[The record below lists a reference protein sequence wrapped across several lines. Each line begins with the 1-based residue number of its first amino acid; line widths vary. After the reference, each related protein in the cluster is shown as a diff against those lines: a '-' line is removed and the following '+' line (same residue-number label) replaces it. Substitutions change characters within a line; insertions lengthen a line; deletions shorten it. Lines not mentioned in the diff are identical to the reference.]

1 MLLLKILLL
10 PLIIGV
16 GSLIQDTT
24 SVKIYCPKKEQR
36 NFKRCIIKQDQINNM
51 AIQVNAKLDSI
62 EFKWDL
68 LLELI
73 KNDTIQ

>member
-1 MLLLKILLL
+1 MKLWIIFV
-10 PLIIGV
+10 LIGA

-24 SVKIYCPKKEQR
+24 SIKIYCPQKTQR
-36 NFKRCIIKQDQINNM
+36 DSRRCIIKQDQINNM

-62 EFKWDL
+62 EFKWDK

-73 KNDTIQ
+73 KNDTIR

>member
-1 MLLLKILLL
+1 MKLWSIFV
-10 PLIIGV
+10 IISA

-24 SVKIYCPKKEQR
+24 SIKIHCPQKEQR
-36 NFKRCIIKQDQINNM
+36 DFKRCIIQQDQINNM

-68 LLELI
+68 LLEFI
-73 KNDTIQ
+73 KNDTIK